1 MMEYFWQL
9 WSLSCGVQKMHTS
22 ILLSLAR
29 SVFIDAFSIS
39 CLTLDARHGREPLH
53 MERKYGN
60 LGREE
65 VRDHAMA
72 DALAEL
78 IVA

>member
-1 MMEYFWQL
+1 MMEYFWQV
-9 WSLSCGVQKMHTS
+9 WSSAVVSKTS

-29 SVFIDAFSIS
+29 SVTIDAFSVS
-39 CLTLDARHGREPLH
+39 CLTLEARHGREPLH
-53 MERKYGN
+53 VERKYGN